1 MEINNIIT
9 ILKKMNNKPNEGVIL
24 SDLVE
29 KSISMILSDSFDEA
43 LNSVALVNNKED
55 KINVYVK
62 FAMQYG
68 VALTSIG
75 IYNTPIVLKH
85 LNDRYTSIENKV
97 VKNLLKGVLEWIIP
111 NKELRSIINT
121 IKNKDGFTFDEE
133 STYER
138 LFTYIGVKIQIVI
151 IESLRLNFPLSI
163 EQSELNLVIKEMVN
177 VNRRTKKRNELDDF
191 LDIMKSIIEP
201 ELEKINDAPKSLITF
216 YQNMNSREIDDLLIP
231 IYKDCL
237 IEISPKTVLR
247 NTKQIKQEKEKLR
260 LAYPLFALVLK
271 EKSWDSKQYMYG
283 NKKGKPDYRQQD
295 QDLRK
300 FIYKI

>member
-1 MEINNIIT
+1 
-9 ILKKMNNKPNEGVIL
+9 MNNKPNEGVIL